1 MADQTLSGEEA
12 QHLPGTDYCKVKF
25 VGMAWELV
33 DVPDLR
39 DEVVFK
45 VTGTVVGIGEEVLK
59 DDVRRVA
66 KVKITSVVEA

>member
-1 MADQTLSGEEA
+1 MAEE
-12 QHLPGTDYCKVKF
+12 QQQLEGTDYCKVKF

-33 DVPDLR
+33 SEPDLR

-45 VTGTVVGIGEEVLK
+45 ITGTVVGLGEEVMK

-66 KVKITSVVEA
+66 KVKITSVEPA